1 MKNDENI
8 EKIILL
14 KNGKNVYGQKMEI
27 LITGEK
33 IQKIAEEISEKEI
46 EILGK
51 NIEIK
56 DLGKKLL
63 MPGIID
69 IHTHMRDPGITHKE
83 DFETGSKA
91 CAKGGITT
99 FYDMPNTVPTTTTL
113 KNLLLKKKEQIV

>member
-1 MKNDENI
+1 MKNNENM

-51 NIEIK
+51 ISKSRIW
-56 DLGKKLL
+56 KKN
-63 MPGIID
+63 
-69 IHTHMRDPGITHKE
+69 
-83 DFETGSKA
+83 S
-91 CAKGGITT
+91 
-99 FYDMPNTVPTTTTL
+99 
-113 KNLLLKKKEQIV
+113 